1 MDVIIGPNSSTG
13 SPPVVG
19 KKDGDGE
26 NCSILSFEGIWIWI
40 WIKAGLGHH
49 QAFITVFFV

>member
-1 MDVIIGPNSSTG
+1 MDVIIGPNSATG